1 MGGGGQLSLE
11 TLIQLRKSG
20 KSPAAIWVVVGNC
33 PTSIR
38 SLPDTIAVDANPS
51 AMDWRPVVGLHVDI
65 FDLSDD
71 AMLLLRTMD
80 AVEAAKPKA
89 IGIACTEGVLG
100 LSEQHERAMAG
111 IWRHLAHH
119 S

>member
-1 MGGGGQLSLE
+1 MSLE
-11 TLIQLRKSG
+11 SLTQLRKSG
-20 KSPAAIWVVVGNC
+20 GKPAALWVVVGKC
-33 PTSIR
+33 PQSIR
-38 SLPDTIAVDANPS
+38 SLPDTIAVDGNPD

-80 AVEAAKPKA
+80 AIEAANPKA
-89 IGIACTEGVLG
+89 IGVACTEGVMG
-100 LSEQHERAMAG
+100 LSEQHERVMAG
-111 IWRHLAHH
+111 IWRHLANH